1 MPRQA
6 ILSTSVSPYEQ
17 RRREIEA
24 EPLPPSLGEL
34 LDEAAG
40 SAPGAI
46 AWNFFDEGEA
56 ITYAALRR
64 DVNRLANGL
73 RAIGV
78 AKGTHVGVML
88 PNISAFPLTWLALAR
103 LGAVMIP
110 INVRYTERELHYVL
124 DDGDADFVVIAA
136 EFVPVLENVPQ
147 PLPRLTPGR
156 VVVVGDA
163 PAKYRDWSAVKE
175 SGSEE
180 PPANVA
186 VAPDDLLNI
195 QYTSGTTGFP
205 KGCMLTQRY
214 WLVIGKV
221 NARRDGRVFRNILSS
236 TPFFYMD
243 PQWLLM
249 MSLFQRATL
258 HVAARQSASRFMEW
272 VRRYE
277 IDFTLLPNV
286 ILKQPPSPEDRN
298 HGLVKANIYGFPK
311 ADHSALEDR
320 FDLIAREAFGMTEI
334 GSATFMPIEETG
346 MVGSGSCGLASPF
359 RECRVADENGNTL
372 PDGEIGE
379 LLVRGPGILQGYYR
393 KPEANKAS
401 FHGDWFRTGDLFR
414 RDERGFFYI
423 VGRIKDMIRR
433 AGENIAARE
442 VEAVVCGLPEI
453 AEAAAMPVPD
463 DTRGEEVKIYVVPQP
478 GVSRNELT
486 PQKIIEYCTT
496 NLASFKVPRYIE
508 YRSELPKT
516 PSEKVAKHVLKA
528 EKPDLRAGSWDRVEQ
543 RWHEG
548 SQA

>member
-1 MPRQA
+1 MPRQPVLA
-6 ILSTSVSPYEQ
+6 TPVPPYLQ
-17 RRREIEA
+17 RRRQIEA
-24 EPLPPSLGEL
+24 EPLPPNLGALIDEL
-34 LDEAAG
+34 AVSD
-40 SAPGAI
+40 PDRI
-46 AWNFFDEGEA
+46 ALNFFDAGETV
-56 ITYAALRR
+56 TYATLRR
-64 DVNRLANGL
+64 EVNRLANGL

-78 AKGTHVGVML
+78 ERGTHVGVML
-88 PNISAFPLTWLALAR
+88 PNVVAFPLTWLALAR

-110 INVRYTERELHYVL
+110 INVGYTGRELHYVL
-124 DDGDADFVVIAA
+124 DDGDADFIVIDADL
-136 EFVPVLENVPQ
+136 VTMLETVPQ
-147 PLPRLTPGR
+147 PLPRLKPDR
-156 VVVVGDA
+156 VVVVGGA
-163 PAKYRDWSAVKE
+163 PPGYRAWSAVKDT
-175 SGSEE
+175 GSEQ
-180 PPANVA
+180 PPDVA
-186 VAPDDLLNI
+186 VELDDLLNI

-221 NARRDGRVFRNILSS
+221 NARRDGRTFRNILSS

-243 PQWLLM
+243 PQWLLL
-249 MSLFQRATL
+249 MSFFQHATL
-258 HVAARQSASRFMEW
+258 HVAARQSSSRFMQW
-272 VRRYE
+272 VRRYQ

-286 ILKQPPSPEDRN
+286 ILKQPPSPEDRDN
-298 HGLVKANIYGFPK
+298 ALVKVNVYGFPQ
-311 ADHSALEDR
+311 ADHAALEER

-334 GSATFMPIEETG
+334 GNATFMPIEETG

-359 RECRVADENGNTL
+359 RECRVADETGRTL

-393 KPEANKAS
+393 KPEANAAS

-414 RDERGFFYI
+414 RDARGFFYI

-463 DTRGEEVKIYVVPQP
+463 DMRGEEVKIYVVPQP
-478 GVSRNELT
+478 GVSQSRLT
-486 PQKIIEYCTT
+486 PQLIIDHCTT

-528 EKPDLRAGSWDRVEQ
+528 EKSDLRTGSWDRVEQ
-543 RWHEG
+543 RWH
-548 SQA
+548 